1 MNGYFEMSTN
11 LSIYKDEETKSKFL
25 SFYNKSLAAWP
36 VPYEDFMVRTRYG
49 DTHVIASGPIDGDP
63 IVLIHAAGVNGT
75 MWAPNIAA
83 LSRQYRVYALDTIGD
98 FGKSILDDLRI
109 YPKSAQDYS
118 RWLIDVFGGVRIK
131 QASGV
136 VGASMGGWI
145 THGAA
150 IFAPERIKK
159 IVLLDPAAGIPTKT
173 KWAGMFL
180 SATIFPFKSNYRNIS
195 RKVLG
200 NKQSEGKELW
210 FDYMVTA
217 FSSKS
222 KVKPRLGL
230 PSKFSD
236 EQLSDTKAPTLLLIG
251 QNEVIYGSIE
261 ATVERAKKLI
271 SNIQT
276 EIISDAGHLPNIDQ
290 PEIVNTRILK
300 FLAE

>member
-1 MNGYFEMSTN
+1 MSTN
-11 LSIYKDEETKSKFL
+11 LSIYTDEETKSKFL
-25 SFYNKSLAAWP
+25 SFYKKSLAAWP
-36 VPYEDFMVRTRYG
+36 VPYEELMVRTRYG
-49 DTHVIASGPIDGDP
+49 DTHVIASGPIDRDP

-75 MWAPNIAA
+75 MWGPNISA
-83 LSRQYRVYALDTIGD
+83 LSQQYRVYALDTIGD
-98 FGKSILDDLRI
+98 FGKSILNDSKL

-118 RWLIDVFGGVRIK
+118 RWLIDVFDGLGIS
-131 QASGV
+131 QASAV
-136 VGASMGGWI
+136 VGSSMGGWI
-145 THGAA
+145 THAAA

-200 NKQSEGKELW
+200 SKQSKGKELW
-210 FDYMVTA
+210 FDYMVAA

-222 KVKPRLGL
+222 KAKPRLGL

-236 EQLSDTKAPTLLLIG
+236 KQLSDTKAPTLLLIG
-251 QNEVIYGSIE
+251 ENEVIYGSID
-261 ATVERAKKLI
+261 ATIERAKKRI

-276 EIISDAGHLPNIDQ
+276 EIIPDAGHLPNIDQ

>member
-1 MNGYFEMSTN
+1 MSTN
-11 LSIYKDEETKSKFL
+11 LLIYKDEETKFKFL
-25 SFYNKSLAAWP
+25 SFYKKSLATWP
-36 VPYEDFMVRTRYG
+36 VPYEEFMVRTRYG
-49 DTHVIASGPIDGDP
+49 DTHVIACGPKDRDP

-75 MWAPNIAA
+75 MWAPNVTAF
-83 LSRQYRVYALDTIGD
+83 SHQHRVYALDTIGD
-98 FGKSILDDLRI
+98 FGKSVLNDSRL

-118 RWLIDVFGGVRIK
+118 KWLIDVFDGLGIS
-131 QASGV
+131 QASV
-136 VGASMGGWI
+136 VGSSMGGWI

-150 IFAPERIKK
+150 TFAPDRIKK

-180 SATIFPFKSNYRNIS
+180 SATIFPFESNYRNIS
-195 RKVLG
+195 RKMLG
-200 NKQSEGKELW
+200 SKQSEEKEFW

-222 KVKPRLGL
+222 KAKPRLGL

-236 EQLSDTKAPTLLLIG
+236 EQLSNTKAPTLLLIG
-251 QNEVIYGSIE
+251 QNEVIYDSID

-290 PEIVNTRILK
+290 PEIVNARILK

>member
-1 MNGYFEMSTN
+1 MNEYFEMSTN
-11 LSIYKDEETKSKFL
+11 SLIYKDEETKSKFF
-25 SFYNKSLAAWP
+25 SFYKKSLAAWP
-36 VPYEDFMVRTRYG
+36 VPYEEFMVRTRYG
-49 DTHVIASGPIDGDP
+49 DTHAIASGPIDRDP

-75 MWAPNIAA
+75 MWGPNIGA
-83 LSRQYRVYALDTIGD
+83 LSRHYRAYALDTIGD
-98 FGKSILDDLRI
+98 FGKSILDNSKL
-109 YPKSAQDYS
+109 YPKSAQDYC
-118 RWLIDVFGGVRIK
+118 RWLIDVFDGLGIS
-131 QASGV
+131 QAYAV
-136 VGASMGGWI
+136 VGSSMGGWI

-222 KVKPRLGL
+222 KAKPRLGL

-236 EQLSDTKAPTLLLIG
+236 EQLSHTKVPTLLLIG

>member
-1 MNGYFEMSTN
+1 MSTN

-49 DTHVIASGPIDGDP
+49 DTHVIASGPIYKDP

-75 MWAPNIAA
+75 MWAPNIET
-83 LSRQYRVYALDTIGD
+83 LSRQNRVYALDTIGD
-98 FGKSILDDLRI
+98 FGKSILDDLKL
-109 YPKSAQDYS
+109 YPKSAQDYC
-118 RWLIDVFGGVRIK
+118 RWLIDVFDGLRIK
-131 QASGV
+131 QACGV

-173 KWAGMFL
+173 KWAEMFL
-180 SATIFPFKSNYRNIS
+180 LATIFPFKFNYRNIS

-200 NKQSEGKELW
+200 NKKSEGMELW
-210 FDYMVTA
+210 LDYMVTA

-222 KVKPRLGL
+222 KAKTRLGL
-230 PSKFSD
+230 PTKFSD
-236 EQLSDTKAPTLLLIG
+236 EQLSHTKAPTLLLIG
-251 QNEVIYGSIE
+251 QNEVIYGSID
-261 ATVERAKKLI
+261 ATVERAKKFI
-271 SNIQT
+271 PNIQT
-276 EIISDAGHLPNIDQ
+276 EIIPDAGHLPNIDQ